1 MQILFVLF
9 ILIIITLIS
18 VPYVALYWL
27 IKPVTVLGYLVV
39 FGLGSIALLI
49 ILMMIGAIQ
58 NYRAN
63 RS

>member
-9 ILIIITLIS
+9 ILIIITLMS

>member
-9 ILIIITLIS
+9 ILIIITLMS
-18 VPYVALYWL
+18 VPYAALYWL

>member
-9 ILIIITLIS
+9 ILIIITLMS

-39 FGLGSIALLI
+39 FGLGSIALLM
-49 ILMMIGAIQ
+49 ILIMIGVIQ

>member
-9 ILIIITLIS
+9 ILIIITLMS

-27 IKPVTVLGYLVV
+27 IKPVTVLGYLFV